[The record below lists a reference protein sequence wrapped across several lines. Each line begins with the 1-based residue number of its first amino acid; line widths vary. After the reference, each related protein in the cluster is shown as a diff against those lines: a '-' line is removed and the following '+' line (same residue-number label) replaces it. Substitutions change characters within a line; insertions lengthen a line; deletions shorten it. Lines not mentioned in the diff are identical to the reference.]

1 MLPEKMRV
9 YPRENDPDYKK
20 DDFFVYDNVGLCER
34 LGIAVPPEQ
43 YRQNYADNK
52 VRVKVL

>member
-1 MLPEKMRV
+1 MRQHW
-9 YPRENDPDYKK
+9 DLAS
-20 DDFFVYDNVGLCER
+20 FVYDNVELCER
-34 LGIAVPPEQ
+34 LGIAQPPEQ